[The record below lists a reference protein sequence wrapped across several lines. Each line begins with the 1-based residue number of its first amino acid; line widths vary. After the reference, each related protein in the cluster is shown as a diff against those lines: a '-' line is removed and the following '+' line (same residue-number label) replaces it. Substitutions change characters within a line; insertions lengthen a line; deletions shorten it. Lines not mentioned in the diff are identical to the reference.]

1 MNLVL
6 LLILG
11 LMTSSSVNCIHFQL
25 YDTKEKCVFEDLPR
39 HEVVLA
45 NTNLMDDVTNL
56 TINVLDPKGNELIT
70 QNLAFGKGKLSFT
83 TREEGVFKIC
93 VKAAAGEWTK
103 ERKKIRYSIRIFSGE
118 NSNYE
123 DLANQEHLSQL
134 QILIMKLN
142 DHAQD
147 FIKMQEMNRGQEA
160 VQVEQNQSVNER
172 VILTTIFQTIIILLS
187 GLFQIFS
194 LRKYFIQKKIC

>member
-1 MNLVL
+1 
-6 LLILG
+6 
-11 LMTSSSVNCIHFQL
+11 
-25 YDTKEKCVFEDLPR
+25 
-39 HEVVLA
+39 
-45 NTNLMDDVTNL
+45 MDDVTNL
-56 TINVLDPKGNELIT
+56 TINVLDPKGNELIS
-70 QNLAFGKGKLSFT
+70 QNLAFGKAKLSFT

-93 VKAAAGEWTK
+93 VRAAAGEWTK

-118 NSNYE
+118 NNNYE

-172 VILTTIFQTIIILLS
+172 VILTTIFQTIVILLS